1 MMTLAEALRTALSY
15 ETRIRDLYRDSA
27 GELRDPVGKKV
38 FLALAED
45 EQRHVD
51 YLESRLAIW
60 EEKGVLDLAELE
72 TIVPPVETLKREI
85 EKLETLKPG
94 ESLGDEKRV
103 LSRALAMEVE
113 TSSFYRNLTETL
125 ESPGK
130 ELFARFQEIE
140 DGHIATVQAELDYL
154 SHTGFWFDFQEFD
167 ME

>member
-1 MMTLAEALRTALSY
+1 MTLEEALRTALSY
-15 ETRIRDLYRDSA
+15 ETRIRDIYRESA
-27 GELRDPVGKKV
+27 DELSDPVGKKV
-38 FLALAED
+38 FLALAEE
-45 EQRHVD
+45 EQGHVD
-51 YLESRLAIW
+51 YLESRLAVW
-60 EEKGVLDLAELE
+60 EDKGVLDVADLE
-72 TIVPPVETLKREI
+72 TLVPPVETLNREI
-85 EKLETLKPG
+85 EKLKSLKPG

-113 TSSFYRNLTETL
+113 TSAFYRELVDTL

-154 SHTGFWFDFQEFD
+154 SHTGYWFDFQEFD

>member
-1 MMTLAEALRTALSY
+1 MTLEEALRTALSY
-15 ETRIRDLYRDSA
+15 ENRIRDMYRESA
-27 GELRDPVGKKV
+27 AELNDPIGRKV
-38 FLALAED
+38 FMALADD

-51 YLESRLAIW
+51 YLESRLSVW

-72 TIVPPVETLKREI
+72 TIMPPAETLKREM
-85 EKLETLKPG
+85 EKLKTLKPG

-113 TSSFYRNLTETL
+113 TSEFYRSLTRTL
-125 ESPGK
+125 ESPGR

>member
-1 MMTLAEALRTALSY
+1 MTLEEALRTALTY
-15 ETRIRDLYRDSA
+15 ETRIRDMYRESA
-27 GELRDPVGKKV
+27 GELDDPIGRKV
-38 FLALAED
+38 FLALADD

-60 EEKGVLDLAELE
+60 EEKGVLDLAALE
-72 TIVPPVETLKREI
+72 IIMPPAATLAREM
-85 EKLETLKPG
+85 EKLKDLKPG

-113 TSSFYRNLTETL
+113 TSEFYRSLTRTL
-125 ESPGK
+125 ESPGRD
-130 ELFARFQEIE
+130 LFARFQEIE
-140 DGHIATVQAELDYL
+140 DGHIATVQAELDYI

>member
-1 MMTLAEALRTALSY
+1 MTLEEALRTALSY
-15 ETRIRDLYRDSA
+15 ETRIRDMYRASA
-27 GELRDPVGKKV
+27 GELNDPVGKKV
-38 FLALAED
+38 FAALAED

-60 EEKGVLDLAELE
+60 EEKGVLDLSELD
-72 TIVPPVETLKREI
+72 TIVPPAEVLQREMA
-85 EKLETLKPG
+85 KLETLKPG

-113 TSSFYRNLTETL
+113 TSAFYRGLTETL
-125 ESPGK
+125 ESPGR

>member
-1 MMTLAEALRTALSY
+1 MTLEEALRTALSY
-15 ETRIRDLYRDSA
+15 ETRIRDMYRDSA
-27 GELRDPVGKKV
+27 GELGDPIGRKV
-38 FLALAED
+38 FLALADD

-60 EEKGVLDLAELE
+60 EEKGVLDLAALE
-72 TIVPPVETLKREI
+72 TIVPSAETLKREMA
-85 EKLETLKPG
+85 KLAALKPG
-94 ESLGDEKRV
+94 KSLGDEKRV

-113 TSSFYRNLTETL
+113 TSDFYRSLTQTL
-125 ESPGK
+125 ESPGR

-154 SHTGFWFDFQEFD
+154 SHSGFWFDFQEFD